1 MGYNSIRRI
10 FCFVFAVLI
19 VSIIMEEYVYQ
30 IYQQFLDSPNQL
42 WFGIK
47 TLIVLFLAWMA
58 SEKIVY
64 LILLNRKANR
74 KK

>member
-1 MGYNSIRRI
+1 
-10 FCFVFAVLI
+10 
-19 VSIIMEEYVYQ
+19 MEEYIQQ

-64 LILLNRKANR
+64 LIQTH

>member
-1 MGYNSIRRI
+1 MGDGSIRRI

-42 WFGIK
+42 WFGLK
-47 TLIVLFLAWMA
+47 TLIVLLLAWMA

-64 LILLNRKANR
+64 LIQTY